1 LKKYLSAIFI
11 TLLGFL
17 LLIEQCAYFNTFYNA
32 QQYFKQGQ
40 QAIEENQ
47 QATVPINI
55 QKMFNSAIEKA
66 NKVLRNYPESRWV
79 DDALYLIAMSQYYK
93 MDYLSAQKTFE
104 EFFSK
109 YPGSPLRA
117 EAEIWYGRCLW
128 KSGQQELALYQLNRS
143 AKIVDNDRMKAEIYS
158 AIAELYKSS
167 GQLDSAMQYF
177 KLTVKSG
184 LELPIA
190 AKAQYTIAEINLLQG
205 NADLAIKNLEDIS
218 KYGVSPELKDQ
229 IQILLARI
237 YRESQRYEEARELI
251 NTKLNDEKNES
262 IWGDL
267 EYELGLLYLDEKDY
281 EAAYQRFI
289 QITEKY
295 ANQPITASAYYQAG
309 NLDMVYFHDYDRAQ
323 KNFTRV
329 SQIDKNSMY
338 AFDANNR
345 VTEINRYFSIKKL
358 FNKTQDEVR
367 PIIEALQKIES
378 KTQLDS
384 SENVAGEET
393 KIKVEKL
400 PTVNPKVIDT
410 TAVFTNYY
418 KQLYEIGEIYY
429 FNFNLR
435 DSALS
440 CYQKIWNSPY
450 FNSYR
455 EQALYT
461 MYYLYAAVGDSGLAH
476 SWLDTLRVKYPD
488 SVYLTYIEKKEITL
502 PDEELQARRLFWE
515 AENWLDLIHPDSSI
529 NQLVKI
535 KDNYP
540 QTYYAEKSVFN
551 IAWIFQNKYYDLE
564 NALKWYQSYI
574 ETYPK
579 GEYISQAQ
587 ANYNTLN
594 NIVIALNTPP
604 DSTVKEIPKEAE
616 EPHPKNQKLIE
627 DQPAK

>member
-1 LKKYLSAIFI
+1 LKKYLSAIFV
-11 TLLGFL
+11 TLLGLVLFS
-17 LLIEQCAYFNTFYNA
+17 EQCAYFNTFYNA

-40 QAIEENQ
+40 QAIEENK
-47 QATVPINI
+47 QATVPLNI

-66 NKVLRNYPESRWV
+66 NKVLLNYPESRWV
-79 DDALYLIAMSQYYK
+79 DDALYLIAMSHYYK

-104 EFFSK
+104 EFFTK
-109 YPGSPLRA
+109 YPDSPLQT
-117 EAEIWYGRCLW
+117 EAKIWYGRCLW
-128 KSGQQELALYQLNRS
+128 KSGQRELALYQLDRS

-167 GQLDSAMQYF
+167 GQLDSAKQYF
-177 KLTVKSG
+177 KLTSKFG
-184 LELPIA
+184 LDLPIA

-205 NADLAIKNLEDIS
+205 NTELAIKNLEDIS
-218 KYGVSPELKDQ
+218 KYSVSPELKDQ

-237 YRESQRYEEARELI
+237 YRESHRYEEARELI

-295 ANQPITASAYYQAG
+295 PNQPVSASAYYQAG

-329 SQIDKNSMY
+329 SQIDKSSMY

-345 VTEINRYFSIKKL
+345 VVEINRYFSIKKL
-358 FNKTQDEVR
+358 LDKTQDEVR
-367 PIIEALQKIES
+367 PIIETLRSVES
-378 KTQLDS
+378 NTQLDS
-384 SENVAGEET
+384 SENVTLEET
-393 KIKVEKL
+393 KIKVEK
-400 PTVNPKVIDT
+400 PSTVNQKVVDT

-429 FNFNLR
+429 FNFDLL

-455 EQALYT
+455 EQALYA
-461 MYYLYAAVGDSGLAH
+461 MYYLYAAEGDSGLAN

-488 SVYLTYIEKKEITL
+488 SPYLTYIEKKEITL
-502 PDEELQARRLFWE
+502 PDEELHARRLFWN
-515 AENWLDLIHPDSSI
+515 AEKWFDLNPDSSI
-529 NQLVKI
+529 SIFIKI
-535 KDNYP
+535 KDSYP
-540 QTYYAEKSVFN
+540 QTYYAEKSVYS
-551 IAWIFQNKYYDLE
+551 IAWIYQNKYYDLE
-564 NALKWYQSYI
+564 NALNWYKYYI
-574 ETYPK
+574 ETYPQ
-579 GEYISQAQ
+579 GDNFSQAQ
-587 ANYNTLN
+587 SNYNALN
-594 NIVIALNTPP
+594 SIAIALNTPP
-604 DSTVKEIPKEAE
+604 DSIGIKIPKDAE
-616 EPHPKNQKLIE
+616 ELHPTNQKLIE
-627 DQPAK
+627 DRPAK

>member
-1 LKKYLSAIFI
+1 LKKYLSAILV
-11 TLLGFL
+11 TLLGL
-17 LLIEQCAYFNTFYNA
+17 LLFTEQCAYFNTFYNA

-66 NKVLRNYPESRWV
+66 NKVLLNYPESHWA
-79 DDALYLIAMSQYYK
+79 DDALYLIAMSHYYT

-104 EFFSK
+104 EFFTK
-109 YPGSPLRA
+109 YTDSPLRS

-128 KSGQQELALYQLNRS
+128 KSGQRELALYQLNRS

-167 GQLDSAMQYF
+167 GQLDSAKQYF
-177 KLTVKSG
+177 KLTTEFG
-184 LELPIA
+184 LDLPIA
-190 AKAQYTIAEINLLQG
+190 AKAQYTIAEINLRQG
-205 NADLAIKNLEDIS
+205 NTELAIKNLEDIS
-218 KYGVSPELKDQ
+218 KYSVSPELKDQ

-267 EYELGLLYLDEKDY
+267 EYELGLLYLDEKNY

-329 SQIDKNSMY
+329 SQIDKSSMY

-345 VTEINRYFSIKKL
+345 VLEINRYFSIKKVL
-358 FNKTQDEVR
+358 DKTQDEVR
-367 PIIEALQKIES
+367 PIIEVLQRVES
-378 KTQLDS
+378 NTQSDS
-384 SENVAGEET
+384 SENITLEET
-393 KIKVEKL
+393 KIKVEK
-400 PTVNPKVIDT
+400 PSVDNQEVVDT
-410 TAVFTNYY
+410 TAIFTNYY
-418 KQLYEIGEIYY
+418 QQLYEIGEIYY
-429 FNFNLR
+429 FNFDLL

-440 CYQKIWNSPY
+440 CYQKIWNSTF

-455 EQALYT
+455 EQALYA
-461 MYYLYAAVGDSGLAH
+461 MYYLYAAEGDSGLANN
-476 SWLDTLRVKYPD
+476 WLDTLRVKYPD
-488 SVYLTYIEKKEITL
+488 SPFLTYIEKKEITL
-502 PDEELQARRLFWE
+502 PDAELHARQLFWD
-515 AENWLDLIHPDSSI
+515 AEKWFDLNPDSSI
-529 NQLVKI
+529 AIFVKI
-535 KDNYP
+535 KSSYP

-551 IAWIFQNKYYDLE
+551 IAWIYQNKCYDLD
-564 NALKWYQSYI
+564 NALDWYKYYI
-574 ETYPK
+574 EIYPK
-579 GEYISQAQ
+579 GENISLAQ
-587 ANYNTLN
+587 TNYNALN
-594 NIVIALNTPP
+594 NLVIALNTAP
-604 DSTVKEIPKEAE
+604 DSTEKETPKEADE
-616 EPHPKNQKLIE
+616 LNPQNQKLIE
-627 DQPAK
+627 DRPAK